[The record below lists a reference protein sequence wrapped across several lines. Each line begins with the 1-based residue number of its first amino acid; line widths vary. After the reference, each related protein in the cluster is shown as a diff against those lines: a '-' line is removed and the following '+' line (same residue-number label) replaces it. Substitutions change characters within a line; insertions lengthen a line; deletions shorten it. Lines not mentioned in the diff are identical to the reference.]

1 MNKKIMIIVLIL
13 ILGVGILGYLNSVDS
28 EDRLKN
34 QRESVIFLQQDGE
47 ELTEVN
53 FENIQELEQYEFEA
67 VLRSSDSPDR
77 EVTYEGILL
86 QDLFNEN
93 GIFLTDLEQV
103 VTRAVDGYTVAL
115 SQDEVQVE
123 DNVYLVY
130 KADGEPLTPLEEG
143 GSGPYQLVIREDD
156 FGQRWNKGIMEI
168 DIR

>member
-1 MNKKIMIIVLIL
+1 VNKKIIIIVLIL
-13 ILGVGILGYLNSVDS
+13 IVGVGILAYLNSVDS

-93 GIFLTDLEQV
+93 GISLTALEQV
-103 VTRAVDGYTVAL
+103 VIRAVDGYTVAL
-115 SQDEVQVE
+115 SQDEIRIE

>member
-1 MNKKIMIIVLIL
+1 MNKKIIIIVLIL
-13 ILGVGILGYLNSVDS
+13 IVGVGILAYLNSVDS

-93 GIFLTDLEQV
+93 GISLTALEQV
-103 VTRAVDGYTVAL
+103 VIRAVDGYTVAL
-115 SQDEVQVE
+115 SQDEIRIE